1 MREKIEL
8 RKQVRALRDAASAEM
23 RARWSAE
30 ICARAMA
37 HPAYVRAR
45 TVHIF
50 LSFQSEVDTR
60 AIIEHVQASGRRVVV
75 PVFLKDSDETPATQ
89 IDTLDLAAFDLG
101 RWGMRTPKLRRDV
114 LLDEIDLVFVPL
126 LVWAPT
132 DEGRC
137 TRVGYGAGYYDRLL
151 TRVRP
156 HVPRIG
162 LAFALQRVERLPIET
177 HDQMLDE
184 VLHDSFVRNP
194 TFVIRRS

>member
-114 LLDEIDLVFVPL
+114 LLDEIDLGFVPL

-132 DEGRC
+132 
-137 TRVGYGAGYYDRLL
+137 
-151 TRVRP
+151 